1 MEGNSNIEAF
11 QFRIAFFC
19 LIVLGVAVEWAIHI
33 LNRREI
39 LKHRTCPPSL
49 AGREALFDSENFSK
63 SQAYSL
69 KRMSFSIFFLL
80 FNAALTLLTLYSGVL
95 LGLDQVL
102 HFYLGDGLTHSVLFL
117 AAIVAVQTLFK
128 IPLSCYS
135 TFRIE
140 GAFGF
145 NTMTWKL
152 FWRDTFMQLFLVS
165 AIGVPLLYAFF
176 FLIAKAG
183 TDWWLWAFGLI
194 VSFQVIVMG
203 IYPVFIAPLFNRFRP
218 LSEGE
223 LKTAL
228 LSMAQRLQFPA
239 ADIHVMNGSLRSLH
253 ANAYFMG
260 FGKWRRIVLFDT
272 LLRQLENQEVLGVVA
287 HEIGHYKHAH
297 VYKQMCLQSLLLS
310 AILYLA
316 SFAIHFPPLVGAFGF
331 AAQVGPAPRV
341 FLFLTCLA
349 SVSIWMM
356 PVTNF
361 ISCRFEYAA
370 DAYAV
375 KSCRGSASMGRA
387 LTKLAAKNFSNLTPH
402 PWYSAFYYSH
412 PKLVD
417 RLKALEIPAS

>member
-1 MEGNSNIEAF
+1 METFE
-11 QFRIAFFC
+11 FRIAFFC
-19 LIVLGVAVEWAIHI
+19 LFALGVATEWALHV
-33 LNRREI
+33 LNRQEI

-49 AGREALFDSENFSK
+49 SKLEGLFDPENFAK

-69 KRMSFSIFFLL
+69 KHMAFSIFFLL
-80 FNAALTLLTLYSGVL
+80 VSAALTIITLYSGVL

-102 HFYLGDGLTHSVLFL
+102 NHFVGDGLTHSVLFL
-117 AAIVAVQTLFK
+117 STILAAQTLFK
-128 IPLSCYS
+128 IPFSCYS

-152 FWRDTFMQLFLVS
+152 FWRDTFMQLLLVS

-176 FLIAKAG
+176 FFIAKAG
-183 TDWWLWAFGLI
+183 ADWWLWAFALI
-194 VSFQVIVMG
+194 VSFQVIAMG
-203 IYPVFIAPLFNRFRP
+203 IYPVFIAPLFNRFHP
-218 LSEGE
+218 LPEGE

-260 FGKWRRIVLFDT
+260 IGKWRRIVLFDT
-272 LLRQLENQEVLGVVA
+272 LLRQMENQELLSVVA

-297 VYKQMCLQSLLLS
+297 IYKQICLQTLMLGAL
-310 AILYLA
+310 LYLA
-316 SFAIHFPPLVGAFGF
+316 SLVLHFQPLVGAFGF
-331 AAQVGPAPRV
+331 ASQVGPAPRV
-341 FLFLTCLA
+341 FLFLTCLS

-356 PVTNF
+356 PIQNF
-361 ISCRFEYAA
+361 ISRRFEYAA

-375 KSCRGSASMGRA
+375 KACRGTESMSRA
-387 LTKLAAKNFSNLTPH
+387 LTKLAAKNLSNLTPH
-402 PWYSAFYYSH
+402 PWYSTFYYSH
-412 PKLVD
+412 PILEN
-417 RLKALEIPAS
+417 RLKAMEIPVL